1 MTSSTP
7 QQQPQATESAPAVEG
22 GAEEQQQKTTEEP
35 MAAPATEPRGEETGG
50 ATVLKLHT
58 AHPRVPIPY
67 VTPGDMVFNARTMA
81 SAVPSPRR
89 LAFYGLLGAFAV
101 AGALEWPVA
110 IAVGA
115 ATEVISRER
124 GERRRLKEQRLEQ
137 APQAAT
143 TVQPAQATRPA

>member
-7 QQQPQATESAPAVEG
+7 QQQPQATESVEG
-22 GAEEQQQKTTEEP
+22 SAEEQQQKTTEEP

-67 VTPGDMVFNARTMA
+67 VTPGDMLFNARTMA

-124 GERRRLKEQRLEQ
+124 GERGRLKEQRLEQ
-137 APQAAT
+137 APQAET
-143 TVQPAQATRPA
+143 TVQPAEATKPA